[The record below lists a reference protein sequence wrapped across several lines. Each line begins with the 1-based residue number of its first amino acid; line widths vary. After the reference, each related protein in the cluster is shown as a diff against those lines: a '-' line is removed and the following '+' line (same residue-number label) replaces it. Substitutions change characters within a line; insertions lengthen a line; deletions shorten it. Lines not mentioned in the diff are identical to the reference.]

1 MERDT
6 ILEIKS
12 VTKMYSR
19 ETGIQKISF
28 CAESGESI
36 AIIGPNGS
44 GKTTLTKAICGL
56 NRLSGGEVLLDGV
69 PTVKCRNKI
78 GYMQENLDFFEKLTV
93 YEVID
98 FLCMVRF
105 DGNYYEE
112 IETYLK
118 RYNLYDQR
126 NSKIMKLSLGMQRKL
141 SIIMTLLGN
150 SRVMLFDEP
159 TNGIDTAGLIEL
171 KYDLLR
177 QKEMGSIL
185 IITSHV
191 LDWVEKV
198 CTRFIFLKAGKI
210 TADLNLNDV
219 KDNLEDVYRK
229 IYLDPIS

>member
-1 MERDT
+1 M
-6 ILEIKS
+6 
-12 VTKMYSR
+12 
-19 ETGIQKISF
+19 
-28 CAESGESI
+28 
-36 AIIGPNGS
+36 
-44 GKTTLTKAICGL
+44 
-56 NRLSGGEVLLDGV
+56 DGV
-69 PTVKCRNKI
+69 PIVKCRNKI
-78 GYMQENLDFFEKLTV
+78 GYMLENLDFFEKLTV
-93 YEVID
+93 YEVLD

-171 KYDLLR
+171 KYDLLK
-177 QKEMGSIL
+177 QKEMGGII
-185 IITSHV
+185 IITSHM

-198 CTRFIFLKAGKI
+198 CTRFIFLKSGKI
-210 TADLNLNDV
+210 NTDLNINDV
-219 KDNLEDVYRK
+219 KDNLENIYKK
-229 IYLDPIS
+229 IYLNPIF

>member
-1 MERDT
+1 
-6 ILEIKS
+6 
-12 VTKMYSR
+12 
-19 ETGIQKISF
+19 
-28 CAESGESI
+28 
-36 AIIGPNGS
+36 
-44 GKTTLTKAICGL
+44 
-56 NRLSGGEVLLDGV
+56 
-69 PTVKCRNKI
+69 
-78 GYMQENLDFFEKLTV
+78 
-93 YEVID
+93 
-98 FLCMVRF
+98 
-105 DGNYYEE
+105 
-112 IETYLK
+112 
-118 RYNLYDQR
+118 
-126 NSKIMKLSLGMQRKL
+126 MKLSLGMQRKL